1 MGYLRVT
8 CLNCGCEFNIS
19 ADEIS
24 SKTEYC
30 CPECKLKMD
39 SRLWRRLRAGFFTME
54 EVADRLSGQQ
64 MVEVRMFKSQY
75 MPYEYDLPN
84 F

>member
-1 MGYLRVT
+1 MGYLRVS

-30 CPECKLKMD
+30 CPECKLKID
-39 SRLWRRLRAGFFTME
+39 DRLWRKFRTGFFVME
-54 EVADRLSGQQ
+54 ETTDREEKP
-64 MVEVRMFKSQY
+64 VIEVRLFQAQY
-75 MPYEYDLPN
+75 YRSETDEMK
-84 F
+84 

>member
-1 MGYLRVT
+1 MGFLRVS

-30 CPECKLKMD
+30 CPQCKLKID
-39 SRLWRRLRAGFFTME
+39 DRLWRKYRIAYFTME
-54 EVADRLSGQQ
+54 ETMDR
-64 MVEVRMFKSQY
+64 MENPVVEVRLFRAQY
-75 MPYEYDLPN
+75 YRHKEDEKK
-84 F
+84 